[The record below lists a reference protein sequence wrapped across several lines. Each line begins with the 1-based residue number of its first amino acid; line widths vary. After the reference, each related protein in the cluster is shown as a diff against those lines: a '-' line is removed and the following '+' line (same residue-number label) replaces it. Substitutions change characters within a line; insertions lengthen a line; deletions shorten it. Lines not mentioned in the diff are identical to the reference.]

1 MQDFPDIN
9 ASLSIHL
16 TLQQALAFR
25 LLERHG
31 LRYLVDFGLDN
42 AIQKA
47 QEISRDQPKNRATL
61 LASRSS

>member
-1 MQDFPDIN
+1 MQDFPDVN
-9 ASLSIHL
+9 ASLGIHL

-47 QEISRDQPKNRATL
+47 REISKDEPKNRDRL
-61 LASRSS
+61 LS